1 MNVWR
6 SGTRSWAG
14 SAASARISSSDGSS
28 VSPSALAESAS
39 ALTQHLRR
47 VAQRPVARAQQDE
60 QVVQD
65 VGRLVVDAVV
75 GLLARGAGDLL
86 GLLLHLLADVRR
98 VVEQRDGVGALGPLR
113 LAGAQRALQ
122 RRQHLVG
129 RGLHVAAEE
138 AGALARVAGGAGRLD
153 EGEQRGAL
161 AGGAPGPCRP
171 PGAPRRAPLPQL
183 PPA

>member
-6 SGTRSWAG
+6 SGTRSCAG

-47 VAQRPVARAQQDE
+47 GAPRPVARAQTDE

-75 GLLARGAGDLL
+75 GLLARGARDLL
-86 GLLLHLLADVRR
+86 GLLLDLGADQPG
-98 VVEQRDGVGALGPLR
+98 VVEQRDGVGPLGPLC
-113 LAGAQRALQ
+113 LALDERALERGERLV
-122 RRQHLVG
+122 RR
-129 RGLHVAAEE
+129 
-138 AGALARVAGGAGRLD
+138 GRL
-153 EGEQRGAL
+153 EL
-161 AGGAPGPCRP
+161 A
-171 PGAPRRAPLPQL
+171 
-183 PPA
+183 